1 MFGIT
6 KKMFFGLL
14 IGLISASNHT
24 KCVSLSNKQGEI
36 QPTFINLYSNEYSQ
50 EFHYQPFTVKLDK
63 CVGNCNT
70 LNDMSNKVCIPNKSK
85 DVNLSM
91 FNIITGIE

>member
-1 MFGIT
+1 MFGII

-24 KCVSLSNKQGEI
+24 KCVSLSNKKGEI
-36 QPTFINLYSNEYSQ
+36 QPTFINLYPNEYSQ
-50 EFHYQPFTVKLDK
+50 EFHYYPFTVKLDK

-70 LNDMSNKVCIPNKSK
+70 LNQKQNL
-85 DVNLSM
+85 NLSM